1 MREILKLVKSCCELA
16 DHKWLRSKVEEV
28 LNSLNC
34 CSQPECKSL
43 SIRIRLEKADLPQLG
58 FGILLAICY
67 CCVWAG
73 RNGSLG
79 WYGVLYTLLYFY
91 ITFTLVHYTSTY
103 TGKLAAVAILFPIRV
118 SASWSDLYLICLL
131 YLIFCLLSISYW
143 SAEGTFLRKRH
154 WPSDVFSKN
163 VV

>member
-1 MREILKLVKSCCELA
+1 
-16 DHKWLRSKVEEV
+16 

-34 CSQPECKSL
+34 CNQPECKSL

-79 WYGVLYTLLYFY
+79 WYGVLYTLHYFY
-91 ITFTLVHYTSTY
+91 VVFTLAHYTGIH
-103 TGKLAAVAILFPIRV
+103 TGRVAVVAMLLPMRV
-118 SASWSDLYLICLL
+118 STSCGDLYLSYRCIWYCLFYFL
-131 YLIFCLLSISYW
+131 LISCGSTGTVGRPIRNLRERLSSGADFVG
-143 SAEGTFLRKRH
+143 SSVLC
-154 WPSDVFSKN
+154 
-163 VV
+163 

>member
-34 CSQPECKSL
+34 CNQPESKSL
-43 SIRIRLEKADLPQLG
+43 SISIRLEKADLPQLG

-79 WYGVLYTLLYFY
+79 WYGVLYTLHYFY
-91 ITFTLVHYTSTY
+91 VVFTSVHYTGSE
-103 TGKLAAVAILFPIRV
+103 TGKVAVLAIYCSLCGLAPVAVTYIYYIYESYVL
-118 SASWSDLYLICLL
+118 
-131 YLIFCLLSISYW
+131 LIFILLISWQY
-143 SAEGTFLRKRH
+143 GDCRQTY
-154 WPSDVFSKN
+154 P
-163 VV
+163 